1 MSLWAGSTSFDNQP
15 LLLLRLTLA
24 EFLSADDA
32 RGRSYGV
39 DCVVLRNGRF
49 LNFPPVPKPLSSRAV
64 AMRQRERERGTKIR
78 VWDFANYRKGKR
90 GRGVIRVFYC
100 SEIDKKK

>member
-64 AMRQRERERGTKIR
+64 AMRQRERERGAPKLGFGISR
-78 VWDFANYRKGKR
+78 IIEKEREGAV
-90 GRGVIRVFYC
+90 
-100 SEIDKKK
+100 